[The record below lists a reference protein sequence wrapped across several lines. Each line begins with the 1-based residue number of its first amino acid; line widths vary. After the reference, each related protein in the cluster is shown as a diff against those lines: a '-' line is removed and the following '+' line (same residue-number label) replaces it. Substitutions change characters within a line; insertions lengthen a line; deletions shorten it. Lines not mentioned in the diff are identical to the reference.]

1 MKELVFILIV
11 MNGTQEEGQIIYRSM
26 DKCKWY
32 AEKINNQVKNLVGN
46 YSAMCKPV
54 VQDKVAEE

>member
-11 MNGTQEEGQIIYRSM
+11 MNGNQEEGQITYRSM

-32 AEKINNQVKNLVGN
+32 AEKINREVKNLVGN

-54 VQDKVAEE
+54 IGNKVEE

>member
-11 MNGTQEEGQIIYRSM
+11 MNGNQEEGQITYRSI

-32 AEKINNQVKNLVGN
+32 AEKINREVKNLVGN

-54 VQDKVAEE
+54 IRNKVEE

>member
-1 MKELVFILIV
+1 
-11 MNGTQEEGQIIYRSM
+11 MNGNQEEGQITYRSM

-32 AEKINNQVKNLVGN
+32 AEKINREVKNLVGN

-54 VQDKVAEE
+54 IRNKVEE

>member
-11 MNGTQEEGQIIYRSM
+11 MNGTQEEGQITYRSM

-32 AEKINNQVKNLVGN
+32 AEKINREVKNLVGN
-46 YSAMCKPV
+46 YSAICKPV
-54 VQDKVAEE
+54 IRNKVEE

>member
-1 MKELVFILIV
+1 MKELVFILTI
-11 MNGTQEEGQIIYRSM
+11 MNGNTPEGEIVYTDF

-32 AEKINNQVKNLVGN
+32 AEKINRQVKNLVGN

-54 VQDKVAEE
+54 IRNKVEE

>member
-11 MNGTQEEGQIIYRSM
+11 MNGNQEEGQITYRSM

-32 AEKINNQVKNLVGN
+32 AEKINKQQTNLILN
-46 YSAMCKPV
+46 YSAWCKPV
-54 VQDKVAEE
+54 VRDKVEE

>member
-11 MNGTQEEGQIIYRSM
+11 MNGNQEEGQITYRSM

-32 AEKINNQVKNLVGN
+32 AEKINRQVKNLVGN
-46 YSAMCKPV
+46 YSAMCKPL

>member
-11 MNGTQEEGQIIYRSM
+11 MNGNQEEGQITYRSM

-32 AEKINNQVKNLVGN
+32 AEKINREVKNLVGN
-46 YSAMCKPV
+46 YSAMFKPV
-54 VQDKVAEE
+54 IRNKVEE

>member
-11 MNGTQEEGQIIYRSM
+11 MNGNQEEGQITYPSI

-32 AEKINNQVKNLVGN
+32 AEKINRQVKNLVGN

-54 VQDKVAEE
+54 IRNQVEE

>member
-11 MNGTQEEGQIIYRSM
+11 MNGNQEEGQITYRSM

-32 AEKINNQVKNLVGN
+32 AEKINREVKNLVGN

-54 VQDKVAEE
+54 IRNKEEE

>member
-1 MKELVFILIV
+1 MKELVFILTI
-11 MNGTQEEGQIIYRSM
+11 MNGNTSEGEIVYTDF

-32 AEKINNQVKNLVGN
+32 AEKINRQVKNLVGN

-54 VQDKVAEE
+54 IRNKVEE